1 MNNAKRELPVDS
13 EKNNYLYK
21 DDYIPFIVKWGRI
34 TCFLGLILSF
44 APLFVLTFIYGLI
57 PDASSILTGFI
68 AIAGVAAVLWIIEP
82 ISYYPILGIPGTY
95 MSFLSGNI
103 ANLRLPCA
111 TAAQKAADVEPGTEK
126 GAIISTLGIAVS
138 IIVNVLILT
147 LGVLLGSS
155 LLASLPDGVKEMF
168 NYILPALFGA
178 IFGQFAI
185 SQPKIGIFAITVA
198 LIMAWLMKSGHLS
211 FLPGHPSY
219 AVIITSIFGTIMFGK
234 FLYNKGIIGK

>member
-1 MNNAKRELPVDS
+1 MSNAKMEIPVES
-13 EKNNYLYK
+13 EKKTFSYK

-44 APLFVLTFIYGLI
+44 TPLFVLTFVYGLT
-57 PDASSILTGFI
+57 PDASSILAGFI

-103 ANLRLPCA
+103 SNLRLPCA
-111 TAAQKAADVEPGTEK
+111 TAAQKAANVQPGTDK
-126 GAIISTLGIAVS
+126 GSIISTLGIAVS

-147 LGVLLGSS
+147 IGVFVGAS
-155 LLASLPDGVKEMF
+155 LLAGLPDGVREMF

-185 SQPKIGIFAITVA
+185 AQPKIGVFAIIVA
-198 LIMAWLMKSGHLS
+198 IIMAWLLRNGYLA

-219 AVIITSIFGTIMFGK
+219 AVIICSIFGTIMFGRY
-234 FLYNKGIIGK
+234 LYNKGLLGK